1 MLRATVTL
9 LTNLLSLSEMYSP
22 KAALGLPLVVL
33 MVRKWFENGPT
44 LVRKRC
50 DEVWRKMQTKNR
62 QRVLPVFWF

>member
-1 MLRATVTL
+1 
-9 LTNLLSLSEMYSP
+9 MYSP